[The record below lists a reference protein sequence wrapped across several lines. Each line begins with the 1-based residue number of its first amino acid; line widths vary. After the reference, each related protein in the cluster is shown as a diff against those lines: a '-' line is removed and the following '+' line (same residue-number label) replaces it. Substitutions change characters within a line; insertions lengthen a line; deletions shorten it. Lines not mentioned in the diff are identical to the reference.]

1 MDNVVDYIREATT
14 TQEHQQSTQE
24 RQQQSAQE
32 HLQSTQAHPQATQEV
47 AAQTETP
54 LRETLKKYLENYFN
68 ELGTEMPN
76 NIYKNMLKL
85 IELPMLVGIMKYTRN
100 NQSRAAKLLN
110 ISRGTLRKKLKLYGL
125 L

>member
-1 MDNVVDYIREATT
+1 MDNVVDYMQETATA
-14 TQEHQQSTQE
+14 QEHQQPAQQE
-24 RQQQSAQE
+24 VTATE
-32 HLQSTQAHPQATQEV
+32 HSSVAQSTEQS
-47 AAQTETP
+47 ETP

-68 ELGTEMPN
+68 ELGSETPS

-110 ISRGTLRKKLKLYGL
+110 ISRGTLRKKLKIYGL